1 MYNVRCLWWRVVACG
16 GVRVCLF
23 STCYVFGRSYIR
35 VITKLRENT
44 EIDSKMPS
52 FRSSGWQQIASTLPY
67 WSHNVNQSNMM
78 HAMQSF
84 LARTIQSSL
93 SSSNP
98 NNLLTKFLNLFNIK
112 LSSAHILNL
121 KIILYTCNL
130 EQGYLNEHVFLF
142 NISFHFLYTCI

>member
-1 MYNVRCLWWRVVACG
+1 MYNVRCLWWLVVTCG

-112 LSSAHILNL
+112 LSSAHILYL
-121 KIILYTCNL
+121 KIILYNL

>member
-1 MYNVRCLWWRVVACG
+1 MYNVRCLWRRVVACG
-16 GVRVCLF
+16 GARVCLF

-112 LSSAHILNL
+112 LSSAHILYL
-121 KIILYTCNL
+121 KIILYNL